1 MVGLIIGSSSI
12 TGALFDFAIC
22 RIFKNTDFR
31 RVFLT
36 MFAICLIY
44 PLLLWQSKT
53 LWLFLLAMAIWGIY
67 YDLHGFG
74 IFDFIGRHTEKKDH
88 SSNFGIIQIFQSLGV
103 ILAPLIVGFVIVD
116 AIDWRAF
123 SLGWIFLIVSFTFFL
138 TLLIFMRKHR
148 PTDGNLAYP
157 PRRKNFFTELHLWK
171 KLGKLLTPVLL
182 LTFYLFFIDAFFW
195 TLAPLYAEA
204 SSLGEFGGLFLTAYA
219 LPALIVGWFVG
230 SLTKRFGKKRTA
242 FVGLLLGSLILSS
255 FSYLPNPILSIVIV
269 FVASLFISMSMPAI
283 NAAYADYISE
293 ATQVEGEI
301 EGLEDFAFNI
311 GYVLGPISAG
321 VLADTLGMK
330 GAFSILGLLGV
341 ILAVILLVVTPKT
354 ITIKTRPSEL

>member
-1 MVGLIIGSSSI
+1 
-12 TGALFDFAIC
+12 
-22 RIFKNTDFR
+22 
-31 RVFLT
+31 